1 MKLNSIG
8 AAAVG
13 ILSVLTACSAE
24 KTSMIGE
31 ESKNMS
37 LKMNPPIAEK
47 IAKVDTLH
55 GIERVDNYFW
65 LREKENK
72 NVIDYLKAENKYAD
86 AMTAHNAGLRETLY
100 NEMVGRIKE
109 TDFSVPEKRGDYFYY
124 TRTEEGKQYSLFAR
138 KKGSADAEEEVLLD
152 QNKMAEGLNYFD
164 MGAFEISPDHQLIA
178 FSVDTNGSERFT
190 LQVKDIATGEIYPD
204 KIENIGYSVVWGND
218 NKTIFYNTLDAAH
231 RPYKV
236 FRHVLGKDV
245 KSDELVYHEKDDQYF
260 LYPGKTKDGKFLL
273 LSSGSATTSEVRH
286 LSADDPMGEFKVI
299 HPRQHMME
307 YSVYHHM
314 DKFYIVTNDGATNFK
329 LMEVSD
335 KSPEK
340 ENWTETISHS
350 DDVKIDYVD
359 MFKDHMVV
367 YERKNGLKQIRV
379 FDMRSG
385 ESHNVEFPEP
395 VYTFSARRGNK
406 EFDKKTLRFTYTS
419 LITPKSVF
427 DYDMDSRER
436 ELLKEYEVLGGY
448 DKTDYTTERIF
459 AIASD
464 GVRVP
469 ISIVY
474 KNDFV
479 KDGSRPALLYGYG
492 SYGSSREPSF
502 DSKLL
507 SLLDRGFVYA
517 IAHVRGGGEMGRV
530 WYDDGKLK
538 NKINTFTDFIACAE
552 HLISEGYTNPEE
564 LAIYGG
570 SAGGLL
576 MGAVTNMKPELFKLV
591 VAVVP
596 FVDVINTMLDET
608 IPLTAIEWEEWGNP
622 KVKEDYDY
630 MIRYS
635 PYDNVTGKE
644 YPNMLIK
651 AGLNDP
657 RVGYWE
663 PAKWTAKLRALKT
676 DKNLLI
682 LKTKMGAGH
691 MGSSGRYDYLRDKAF
706 EYAVILDVLSVE

>member
-1 MKLNSIG
+1 M
-8 AAAVG
+8 
-13 ILSVLTACSAE
+13 
-24 KTSMIGE
+24 MGE

-37 LKMNPPIAEK
+37 QKMKPPTAEK

-55 GIERVDNYFW
+55 GIERIDNYFW
-65 LREKENK
+65 LREKENQE
-72 NVIDYLKAENKYAD
+72 VIDYLKSENDYAD
-86 AMTAHNAGLRETLY
+86 AMTAHSAGLQETLY
-100 NEMVGRIKE
+100 KEMVGRIKE
-109 TDFSVPEKRGDYFYY
+109 TDLSVPEKRGEYFYY

-138 KKGSADAEEEVLLD
+138 KKGSPDADEEILFD
-152 QNKMAEGLNYFD
+152 QNEMAEGLDYFD
-164 MGAFEISPDHQLIA
+164 IGAFEISPNHRLVA

-190 LQVKDIATGEIYPD
+190 LQVKDLTTGEIYPD
-204 KIENIGYSVVWGND
+204 KIENTGYSVEWGND
-218 NKTIFYNTLDAAH
+218 NKTIFYNTLDEVH

-245 KSDELVYHEKDDQYF
+245 ISDELVYHEKDDQYF
-260 LYPGKTKDGKFLL
+260 LYPGKTKDEKFLL
-273 LSSGSATTSEVRH
+273 LSSGSATTSEVRQ
-286 LSADDPMGEFKVI
+286 LSADDPMGKFRVI
-299 HPRQHMME
+299 HSRQHMME
-307 YSVYHHM
+307 YSIFHHS

-329 LMEVSD
+329 LMKVSD

-340 ENWTETISHS
+340 ENWVETIPHRK
-350 DDVKIDYVD
+350 DVKIDYVD
-359 MFKDHMVV
+359 MFRGHMVV
-367 YERKNGLKQIRV
+367 YERENGLKQIRI
-379 FDMRSG
+379 FDLRNG
-385 ESHNVEFPEP
+385 ESHTVEFPEP

-427 DYDMDSRER
+427 DYDMESGDR

-448 DKTDYTTERIF
+448 DKANYSTERIY
-459 AIASD
+459 AEASD
-464 GVRVP
+464 GVSVP

-474 KNDFV
+474 RNDFV

-502 DSKLL
+502 DSKIL

-538 NKINTFTDFIACAE
+538 NKMNTFTDFIACAE
-552 HLISEGYTNPEE
+552 HLISDGYTSSEQ
-564 LAIYGG
+564 LAIQGG

-576 MGAVTNMKPELFKLV
+576 MGAVTNMKPEVFKLV
-591 VAVVP
+591 IASVP
-596 FVDVINTMLDET
+596 FVDVVNTMLDET
-608 IPLTAIEWEEWGNP
+608 IPLTANEWEEWGNP
-622 KVKEDYDY
+622 KLKEDYDY
-630 MIRYS
+630 MVQYS
-635 PYDNVTGKE
+635 PYDNVAKKD

-706 EYAVILDVLSVE
+706 EYAVILDVLNVE

>member
-1 MKLNSIG
+1 
-8 AAAVG
+8 
-13 ILSVLTACSAE
+13 
-24 KTSMIGE
+24 
-31 ESKNMS
+31 
-37 LKMNPPIAEK
+37 
-47 IAKVDTLH
+47 
-55 GIERVDNYFW
+55 
-65 LREKENK
+65 
-72 NVIDYLKAENKYAD
+72 
-86 AMTAHNAGLRETLY
+86 
-100 NEMVGRIKE
+100 
-109 TDFSVPEKRGDYFYY
+109 
-124 TRTEEGKQYSLFAR
+124 
-138 KKGSADAEEEVLLD
+138 
-152 QNKMAEGLNYFD
+152 
-164 MGAFEISPDHQLIA
+164 
-178 FSVDTNGSERFT
+178 
-190 LQVKDIATGEIYPD
+190 
-204 KIENIGYSVVWGND
+204 
-218 NKTIFYNTLDAAH
+218 
-231 RPYKV
+231 
-236 FRHVLGKDV
+236 
-245 KSDELVYHEKDDQYF
+245 
-260 LYPGKTKDGKFLL
+260 
-273 LSSGSATTSEVRH
+273 
-286 LSADDPMGEFKVI
+286 MGEFKLI

-307 YSVYHHM
+307 YSVYHHT

-340 ENWTETISHS
+340 ENWAETIPHS

-359 MFKDHMVV
+359 MFRDHMVV
-367 YERKNGLKQIRV
+367 YERENGLKQIRI
-379 FDMRSG
+379 FDMSNG
-385 ESHNVEFPEP
+385 ESHRVEFPEP

-406 EFDKKTLRFTYTS
+406 EYNKKTLRFTYTS

-427 DYDMDSRER
+427 DYGMDSRDR

-448 DKTDYTTERIF
+448 DKANYSTERIF
-459 AIASD
+459 AKASD

-474 KNDFV
+474 RNDFV
-479 KDGSRPALLYGYG
+479 KNGSRPALLYGYG

-502 DSKLL
+502 DSKIL

-552 HLISEGYTNPEE
+552 HLISEGYTNSGE
-564 LAIYGG
+564 LAIQGG

-591 VAVVP
+591 IASVP